1 MALATVNDIRDII
14 SLTSDAI
21 SDEAVNRL
29 IKKAQIK
36 IARDLY
42 VHIEEEWV
50 EYVDEEKQNLI
61 DGSNSTLYT
70 RYYPIVDANQDGLV
84 NTSDVH
90 VYKFDNDGVRT
101 EVTLSSITA
110 SLGKIELSEVTD
122 TNYYYKITYCTM
134 YQNITD
140 SDLNLLC
147 TFYVAGL
154 CYLKAEPAV
163 LKHFDTLD
171 VIRMPDGADKYFK
184 QYNELLKIV
193 KSQMMKRGEDIRK
206 VDFDNLRSNL
216 PRRKYYN
223 IQL

>member
-1 MALATVNDIRDII
+1 MSLVTVSDVRDII
-14 SLTSDAI
+14 SLTTDAV
-21 SDEAVNRL
+21 SDETVMRL

-42 VHIEEEWV
+42 VHVEEERV
-50 EYVDEEKQNLI
+50 SYIDEEKDNDI
-61 DGSNSTLYT
+61 DGENQTLYT

-90 VYKFDNDGVRT
+90 VYKFDNNGVRT

-110 SLGKIELSEVTD
+110 SLGKIVLSEVTD
-122 TNYYYKITYCTM
+122 QNYSYRITYCTM

-140 SDLNLLC
+140 SDLELLC

-184 QYNELLKIV
+184 QYKDLLRDV
-193 KSQMMKRGEDIRK
+193 KSQMMKRGEDTKK

-216 PRRKYYN
+216 PRRTYGN
-223 IQL
+223 R